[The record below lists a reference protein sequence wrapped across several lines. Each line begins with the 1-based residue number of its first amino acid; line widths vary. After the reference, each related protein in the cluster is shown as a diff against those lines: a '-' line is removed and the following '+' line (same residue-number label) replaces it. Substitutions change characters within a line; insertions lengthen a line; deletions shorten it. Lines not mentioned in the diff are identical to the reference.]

1 MITIHQSLDTLRL
14 YTHPTCLQHENGP
27 NHPESPA
34 RLVLVL
40 DALRGAGLRGIEWHE
55 APAATRAQLA
65 LVHSNAH
72 IARILDTPVSGFVQ
86 LDADTGLNPHSA
98 HAALHAA
105 GAACAALDAVM
116 LGTCA
121 RAFCAVR
128 PPGHHATPDRAMGF
142 CLFNSIA
149 IAARLALQKHQL
161 ERVAIVDFDA
171 HHGNGTQDC
180 FEQEPRVLYVSSH
193 QRDLYPGTGLAS
205 ERGVGNVRNIL
216 LPAGSGSEAFRKVW
230 NTVLLPELDA
240 FRPQLLLISAG
251 FDAHRGDPLASLQLE
266 TDDFAWITRQLL
278 AIAQR
283 HAQGR
288 IVSALE
294 GGYDLMA
301 LRDSVVAHVRELIG

>member
-1 MITIHQSLDTLRL
+1 MTAIHQSLDTLRL

-34 RLVLVL
+34 RLAVVL

-55 APAATRAQLA
+55 APAATRVQLA
-65 LVHSNAH
+65 LVHTQAH
-72 IARILDTPVSGFVQ
+72 IARILDTPVSGFVP
-86 LDADTGLNPHSA
+86 LDADTGMNEYSA

-116 LGTCA
+116 LGSCA

-161 ERVAIVDFDA
+161 ERVAIVDFDV

-180 FEQEPRVLYVSSH
+180 FEQEPQVLYVSTH

-205 ERGVGNVRNIL
+205 ERGVGNVRNVL
-216 LPAGSGSEAFRKVW
+216 LPAGSGSAEFRKAW
-230 NTVLLPELDA
+230 ETVLLSELDA

-251 FDAHRGDPLASLQLE
+251 FDAHRADPLASLLLE
-266 TDDFAWITRQLL
+266 TEDFAWITRELL

-301 LRDSVVAHVRELIG
+301 LRECVVAHVRELIG

>member
-1 MITIHQSLDTLRL
+1 VTAIHQPLDTLRL
-14 YTHPTCLQHENGP
+14 YTHPACLQHQNRP

-34 RLVLVL
+34 RLALVL
-40 DALRGAGLRGIEWHE
+40 DALRGAGLRGIESHL

-65 LVHSNAH
+65 LVHTNAH
-72 IARILDTPVSGFVQ
+72 IARILDTPVSGFVL
-86 LDADTGLNPHSA
+86 LDPDTGMNEHSA

-116 LGTCA
+116 LGACA

-149 IAARLALQKHQL
+149 IAARLALHKHQL
-161 ERVAIVDFDA
+161 ERVAIVDFDV

-180 FEQEPRVLYVSSH
+180 FEQDPQVMYVSTH

-205 ERGVGNVRNIL
+205 ERGVGNVRNVL
-216 LPAGSGSEAFRKVW
+216 LPPGSGSAAFRKAW
-230 NTVLLPELDA
+230 ETVLLPELDA
-240 FRPQLLLISAG
+240 FRPQLVLISAG
-251 FDAHRGDPLASLQLE
+251 FDAHRADPLASLLLE
-266 TDDFAWITRQLL
+266 TEDFAWITRELL
-278 AIAQR
+278 AIAQH

-301 LRDSVVAHVRELIG
+301 LRECVVAHVRELLG